1 MCESDDEADS
11 GIRAFRNLQDTIK
24 KSEQAYS
31 RAATQLP
38 DLAKQL
44 EALDAKSTKAAQR
57 VEDAAQAV
65 TSYVNTDRRTLL
77 ITCGFGAIALVFCA
91 AFLGDIK
98 GSRTGYAQGFAE
110 GQQETKKR
118 DLLAE
123 WAMSSPS
130 GRMAYE
136 MDRAGQIQAF
146 GLCKIEGYKIT
157 TKRNMTWCVSKSGND
172 LEWPIVVPNKD

>member
-1 MCESDDEADS
+1 MNDPDDTEDF
-11 GIRAFRNLQDTIK
+11 GLRAFEDLKNTVQRSNK
-24 KSEQAYS
+24 AYS
-31 RAATQLP
+31 DVAGKLP

-65 TSYVNTDRRTLL
+65 TSYVKTDRRTLL

-110 GQQETKKR
+110 GQQETKQR
-118 DLLAE
+118 DTLAE
-123 WAMSSPS
+123 WAVSSPS

-146 GLCKIEGYKIT
+146 GMCRIEGYKVRT
-157 TKRNMTWCVSKSGND
+157 DQKGTWCVSTSGNG
-172 LEWPIVVPNKD
+172 LEWPLARP

>member
-1 MCESDDEADS
+1 MSDPDDTDIL
-11 GIRAFRNLQDTIK
+11 GLRAFEDLKNAVEQSE
-24 KSEQAYS
+24 KSYS
-31 RAATQLP
+31 AAIGKLP
-38 DLAKQL
+38 AIVKRL
-44 EALDAKSTKAAQR
+44 EATDTKNTETAQR
-57 VEDAAQAV
+57 VETVAQTV
-65 TSYVNTDRRTLL
+65 TSYIKTDRRTLL
-77 ITCGFGAIALVFCA
+77 ISCGFGAIALVFCA

-123 WAMSSPS
+123 WAVSSPS

-146 GLCKIEGYKIT
+146 GMCKIEGYKIRT
-157 TKRNMTWCVSKSGND
+157 DQKGTWCVSVSGNG
-172 LEWPIVVPNKD
+172 LMWPVARP

>member
-1 MCESDDEADS
+1 MNDPDDTEDF
-11 GIRAFRNLQDTIK
+11 GLRAFEDLKNTVQ
-24 KSEQAYS
+24 KSNKAYS
-31 RAATQLP
+31 DVAGKLP
-38 DLAKQL
+38 ALAKQL

-65 TSYVNTDRRTLL
+65 TSYIKTDRRTLL
-77 ITCGFGAIALVFCA
+77 ISCGFGAIALVFCA
-91 AFLGDIK
+91 GFLGDIK

-123 WAMSSPS
+123 WAVSSPS

-136 MDRAGQIQAF
+136 MDRVGQIQAF
-146 GLCKIEGYKIT
+146 GMCRIEGYKPIQRKGQT
-157 TKRNMTWCVSKSGND
+157 ICAPTSGTG
-172 LEWPIVVPNKD
+172 LQWTIVEGR

>member
-1 MCESDDEADS
+1 MSDPDDTEDF
-11 GIRAFRNLQDTIK
+11 GLRAFEDLKNTVQQSNK
-24 KSEQAYS
+24 AYS
-31 RAATQLP
+31 DVAGKLP
-38 DLAKQL
+38 ALAKQL
-44 EALDAKSTKAAQR
+44 EALDAKSTQAAQR

-65 TSYVNTDRRTLL
+65 TSYIKTDRRTLL
-77 ITCGFGAIALVFCA
+77 ISCGFGAIALVFCA
-91 AFLGDIK
+91 GFLGDIK

-123 WAMSSPS
+123 WAVSSPS

-146 GLCKIEGYKIT
+146 GMCRIEGYKVRT
-157 TKRNMTWCVSKSGND
+157 DQKGTWCVSTSGNG
-172 LEWPIVVPNKD
+172 LEWALARP

>member
-1 MCESDDEADS
+1 MSEPDDTEDF
-11 GIRAFRNLQDTIK
+11 GLRAFEDLKNTVQRSNK
-24 KSEQAYS
+24 AYS
-31 RAATQLP
+31 DVAGKLP
-38 DLAKQL
+38 ALAKQL

-65 TSYVNTDRRTLL
+65 TSYVQTDRRTLL

-118 DLLAE
+118 DALAE
-123 WAMSSPS
+123 WAVSSPS
-130 GRMAYE
+130 GHMAYE
-136 MDRAGQIQAF
+136 MDRVGQIQAF
-146 GLCKIEGYKIT
+146 GMCRIGGYKTIQ
-157 TKRNMTWCVSKSGND
+157 KKDGPWCVSTSGNG
-172 LEWPIVVPNKD
+172 LEWPMVDATSR

>member
-1 MCESDDEADS
+1 MSEPDDMEDF
-11 GIRAFRNLQDTIK
+11 GLRAFEDLKNTVQRSNK
-24 KSEQAYS
+24 AYS
-31 RAATQLP
+31 DVAGKLP
-38 DLAKQL
+38 ALAKQL

-65 TSYVNTDRRTLL
+65 TSYIKTDRRTLL
-77 ITCGFGAIALVFCA
+77 ISCGFGAIALVFCA

-110 GQQETKKR
+110 GRQETKKR

-123 WAMSSPS
+123 WAVSSPS

-136 MDRAGQIQAF
+136 MDRVGQIQAF
-146 GLCKIEGYKIT
+146 GMCRIEGYKVRIDQ
-157 TKRNMTWCVSKSGND
+157 KGTWCVSASGNG
-172 LEWPIVVPNKD
+172 LEWPLARP

>member
-1 MCESDDEADS
+1 MNDPDDTEDF
-11 GIRAFRNLQDTIK
+11 GLRAFEDLKNTVQQSNK
-24 KSEQAYS
+24 AYS
-31 RAATQLP
+31 DVAGKLP

-65 TSYVNTDRRTLL
+65 TSYVKTDRRTLL

-110 GQQETKKR
+110 GQQEAKHR
-118 DLLAE
+118 AALAE
-123 WAMSSPS
+123 WAVSSPS
-130 GRMAYE
+130 GHMAYE

-146 GLCKIEGYKIT
+146 GMCKIEGYKIRT
-157 TKRNMTWCVSKSGND
+157 DQKGTWCVSVSGNG
-172 LEWPIVVPNKD
+172 LMWPVTRP

>member
-1 MCESDDEADS
+1 MNDPDDTEDF
-11 GIRAFRNLQDTIK
+11 GLRAFEDLKNTVQRSNK
-24 KSEQAYS
+24 AYS
-31 RAATQLP
+31 DVAGKLP
-38 DLAKQL
+38 ALAKQL
-44 EALDAKSTKAAQR
+44 EALNAKSTKAAQR

-65 TSYVNTDRRTLL
+65 TSYIKTDRRTLL
-77 ITCGFGAIALVFCA
+77 ISCGFGAIALVFCA

-123 WAMSSPS
+123 WAVSSPS

-136 MDRAGQIQAF
+136 MDRVGQIQAF
-146 GLCKIEGYKIT
+146 GMCRIEGYKVRT
-157 TKRNMTWCVSKSGND
+157 DQKGTWCVSTSGNG
-172 LEWPIVVPNKD
+172 LEWPLARP

>member
-1 MCESDDEADS
+1 MNDPDDTEDF
-11 GIRAFRNLQDTIK
+11 GLRAFEDLKNTVQQSNK
-24 KSEQAYS
+24 AYS
-31 RAATQLP
+31 DVAGKLP

-65 TSYVNTDRRTLL
+65 TSYVKTDRRTLL

-110 GQQETKKR
+110 GQQETKQR
-118 DLLAE
+118 DTLAE
-123 WAMSSPS
+123 WAVSSPS

-136 MDRAGQIQAF
+136 MDRVGQIQAF
-146 GLCKIEGYKIT
+146 GMCRIEGYKVRT
-157 TKRNMTWCVSKSGND
+157 DQKGTWCVSTSGNG
-172 LEWPIVVPNKD
+172 LEWPLARP

>member
-1 MCESDDEADS
+1 MNDPDDTEDF
-11 GIRAFRNLQDTIK
+11 GLRAFEDLKNTVQRSNK
-24 KSEQAYS
+24 AYS
-31 RAATQLP
+31 DVAGKLP

-44 EALDAKSTKAAQR
+44 EALDAKSTKSAQR

-65 TSYVNTDRRTLL
+65 TSYVKTDRRTLL

-110 GQQETKKR
+110 GQQETKQR
-118 DLLAE
+118 DTLAE
-123 WAMSSPS
+123 WAVSSPS

-146 GLCKIEGYKIT
+146 GMCRIEGYKVRT
-157 TKRNMTWCVSKSGND
+157 DQKGTWCVSTSGNG
-172 LEWPIVVPNKD
+172 LEWPLARP